1 MKARNPQLTL
11 RLDAAAPDPGTRW
24 CEGAPLA
31 YLGGAVALC
40 LGTEYKE
47 AVLEGGELHL
57 PLPPGAS
64 PRQIQD
70 AAESWLR
77 ARAQG
82 VIGAQLV
89 LEARRRGRPVPGF
102 SLSFAARAGW
112 VQADGKGGLRFQW
125 RLVEQSPEVIAQVV
139 ARALATLP
147 VPGAIEDLF
156 ALSA

>member
-1 MKARNPQLTL
+1 MKARNPQLAL

-31 YLGGAVALC
+31 YLGAAVTLC

-47 AVLEGGELHL
+47 AALEGGELHL

-77 ARAQG
+77 ARALG
-82 VIGAQLV
+82 VIHAQLTM
-89 LEARRRGRPVPGF
+89 EARRRGQPVPAF

-112 VQADGKGGLRFQW
+112 VQPDAKGGLRFQW
-125 RLVEQSPEVIAQVV
+125 RLVEQPPEVIAQVV
-139 ARALATLP
+139 ARALGALP
-147 VPGAIEDLF
+147 APAAIEDLF